1 MSESNE
7 PDIMYHGAEWFEK
20 NKGKLLYGALAVI
33 IAAGGIQFYWKN
45 TAQTK
50 AASESALFAIQY
62 RDATNL
68 EDIAGAY
75 GTVSTDQA
83 GKPVAERALI
93 LSAKTWLEAAD
104 YDKAQAAFKSYLDQH
119 ADGFWADEAK
129 LGQAICQEANGDEA
143 NAKSTYQSL
152 TNSTVTVEQ
161 LATAFES
168 GDVITFAG
176 GGVLTLTSAASAA
189 ATSLAGNLTVAA
201 INVGETGRTPVKV
214 DVVTSTKFTAT
225 SAIQSRA
232 AALLEA
238 AQIKLDPLVQKPK
251 PAPVPPAAVAK
262 PATPVTPAAPV
273 APPTPVAPPAP
284 VAPATPVAPP
294 APVAPPDSR

>member
-50 AASESALFAIQY
+50 AASESALFAVQN

-75 GTVSTDQA
+75 STVSLDQA

-104 YDKAQAAFKSYLDQH
+104 YDKAQAAFKNYRTQH
-119 ADGFWADEAK
+119 PDGFWADEAK
-129 LGQAICQEANGDEA
+129 LGQAICQEASGDEA
-143 NAKSTYQSL
+143 DAIRTYQSL
-152 TNSTVTVEQ
+152 TNS
-161 LATAFES
+161 
-168 GDVITFAG
+168 
-176 GGVLTLTSAASAA
+176 ASA
-189 ATSLAGNLTVAA
+189 V
-201 INVGETGRTPVKV
+201 IK
-214 DVVTSTKFTAT
+214 
-225 SAIQSRA
+225 SRA

-238 AQIKLDPLVQKPK
+238 AQIKLDPLVAKPK
-251 PAPVPPAAVAK
+251 PAPVLQPEAPKPEAPKPEAPKPEAPKPEAPKPEAPAAL
-262 PATPVTPAAPV
+262 
-273 APPTPVAPPAP
+273 PAP
-284 VAPATPVAPP
+284 VAP
-294 APVAPPDSR
+294 DNK

>member
-33 IAAGGIQFYWKN
+33 IAAVGIQFYWKN

-50 AASESALFAIQY
+50 AASESALFAVQN

-75 GTVSTDQA
+75 GAVSIDQA

-104 YDKAQAAFKSYLDQH
+104 YDKAQAAFKRYIADH
-119 ADGFWADEAK
+119 ADGFWVDEAE

-143 NAKSTYQSL
+143 DAIRTYQSL
-152 TNSTVTVEQ
+152 TNS
-161 LATAFES
+161 
-168 GDVITFAG
+168 
-176 GGVLTLTSAASAA
+176 ASA
-189 ATSLAGNLTVAA
+189 V
-201 INVGETGRTPVKV
+201 
-214 DVVTSTKFTAT
+214 
-225 SAIQSRA
+225 IQSRA

-238 AQIKLDPLVQKPK
+238 AQIKLDPLVAKPK
-251 PAPVPPAAVAK
+251 PAPVPPAEVAK
-262 PATPVTPAAPV
+262 PATPIAPKPEAPAAL
-273 APPTPVAPPAP
+273 PAP
-284 VAPATPVAPP
+284 VAP
-294 APVAPPDSR
+294 DNK

>member
-33 IAAGGIQFYWKN
+33 IAAVGIQSYWKN

-50 AASESALFAIQY
+50 AASESALFAVQN

-75 GTVSTDQA
+75 GAVSIDQA

-104 YDKAQAAFKSYLDQH
+104 YDKAQVAFKNYLTQH
-119 ADGFWADEAK
+119 HDGFWADEAK
-129 LGQAICQEANGDEA
+129 LGQAICQEASGDEA
-143 NAKSTYQSL
+143 DAIRRYQSL
-152 TNSTVTVEQ
+152 TNS
-161 LATAFES
+161 
-168 GDVITFAG
+168 
-176 GGVLTLTSAASAA
+176 ASA
-189 ATSLAGNLTVAA
+189 V
-201 INVGETGRTPVKV
+201 
-214 DVVTSTKFTAT
+214 
-225 SAIQSRA
+225 IQSRA

-238 AQIKLDPLVQKPK
+238 AQIKLDPLVKKPK
-251 PAPVPPAAVAK
+251 PTPAPVPPAEVAK
-262 PATPVTPAAPV
+262 PATPIAPKPEAPAAL
-273 APPTPVAPPAP
+273 PAP
-284 VAPATPVAPP
+284 VAP
-294 APVAPPDSR
+294 DNK